1 MSELCTFRSVGL
13 WARGRWSSSLCVRR
27 RLRYE
32 TALAEANSFLSE
44 CQPFGNIAR
53 AISSGHGSSGADVTS
68 VLVDTQFGGGG
79 GGSEQV

>member
-1 MSELCTFRSVGL
+1 MSELGTIPVSRFVGSRPVVIL
-13 WARGRWSSSLCVRR
+13 ALC

-53 AISSGHGSSGADVTS
+53 AICSARGSSGADVAS